1 MRYAI
6 PMRAICTA
14 NLVLLHSGILIV
26 CPQEYKSLRS
36 SVYIFLHFP
45 ATSSR
50 FFFFV
55 KYVSKVSYLFLGAY
69 AKLRK
74 ATISFVMSV
83 RSSISPREITWLPL
97 DGFLLN
103 FVFEYFSKISQ
114 QNSSLIKF

>member
-1 MRYAI
+1 MHRES
-6 PMRAICTA
+6 RAPSFRHTD
-14 NLVLLHSGILIV
+14 
-26 CPQEYKSLRS
+26 
-36 SVYIFLHFP
+36 SVSPGVQIITVISIHFP
-45 ATSSR
+45 SLPCYFLPL